1 MNHFCTISTTSHLY
15 KTYALADSLRKVG
28 HNFVLHVLVT
38 DGPETLTHENCI
50 FYGLKK
56 LKGDT
61 TGKQIEKKYSSHPDK
76 LRWSMKPVFMLHLL
90 RTVTDKVVYT
100 DNDQYFY
107 SDYMFLFQL
116 LEQHS
121 ILLTPHYY
129 KHSPNNEQN
138 WLEANFKV
146 GLYNAGFIGASIQ
159 GQDTLQWWAE
169 CCLYRCE
176 KNMMRGLFDDQKYL
190 DLIPVIDSKSLVLRH
205 QGCNVAGWNTEY
217 CKRSVLNG
225 RVMINNSYPV
235 VFIHFNAFTIREIE
249 EERDKLLVPLYHEY
263 VDCLRRYKPTLKP
276 TDLLSKISFTEKL
289 KYYIWA
295 KATALGL

>member
-1 MNHFCTISTTSHLY
+1 M
-15 KTYALADSLRKVG
+15 
-28 HNFVLHVLVT
+28 LHVLIT
-38 DGPETLTHENCI
+38 DGQETLTHDNCT
-50 FYGLKK
+50 FYGLNT
-56 LKGDT
+56 LASDA
-61 TGKQIEKKYSSHPDK
+61 TGRQIEKKYNSNPDK

-90 RTVTDKVVYT
+90 RTVTDKVVYV

-107 SDYMFLFQL
+107 SDYAFLFQL
-116 LEQHS
+116 LDQHS

-129 KHSPNNEQN
+129 KHSPGSDQN

-146 GLYNAGFIGASIQ
+146 GLYNAGFIGASAQ
-159 GQDTLQWWAE
+159 GQDSLQWWAA

-217 CKRSVLNG
+217 CKRSVING
-225 RVMINNSYPV
+225 RVVINNSYPV
-235 VFIHFNAFTIREIE
+235 VFIHFNAFTIREIA
-249 EERDKLLVPLYHEY
+249 EERDKLLMPLYEEY
-263 VDCLRRYKPTLKP
+263 MDTLQKYKPELKP
-276 TDLLSKISFTEKL
+276 ADLLNKPSFTEKL